1 MSTRLLFWTAL
12 GLASVLLAGCH
23 VEYKGVE
30 AQKAGVRVVKFENL
44 TDNIPVHVSIPDA
57 HQEFDLAVGET
68 KTVELFSED
77 DATTF
82 FVEIVEDRRI
92 GGAETAQRKSWT
104 GYVGESLGHVVT
116 IRQRISTQIEVH
128 D

>member
-1 MSTRLLFWTAL
+1 VSTRSLFPTIL
-12 GLASVLLAGCH
+12 TLASVLLAGCH
-23 VEYKGVE
+23 VEYKGTE
-30 AQKAGVRVVKFENL
+30 AGRTGVRMVKFENL
-44 TDNIPVHVSIPDA
+44 TDNIPVHVIIPDA

-82 FVEIVEDRRI
+82 FVEIVEARNI
-92 GGAETAQRKSWT
+92 GGSETAQRKSWT